1 MMTARRL
8 SSFLTRTGVPMGL
21 LLVLVSCYTF
31 SGEHFTPK
39 VRGGPEEVK
48 IEVSNHS
55 YWDLRVYLERQGV
68 LLPLGRVDRMQT
80 ITFALSEGMLAN
92 ALQYALVTKPV
103 SEGKGFR
110 TEVVAVFPGWLHRWT
125 LLPTTGLFHGTGGQS
140 SKER

>member
-1 MMTARRL
+1 
-8 SSFLTRTGVPMGL
+8 
-21 LLVLVSCYTF
+21 
-31 SGEHFTPK
+31 
-39 VRGGPEEVK
+39 
-48 IEVSNHS
+48 
-55 YWDLRVYLERQGV
+55 
-68 LLPLGRVDRMQT
+68 
-80 ITFALSEGMLAN
+80 LSEGMLAN